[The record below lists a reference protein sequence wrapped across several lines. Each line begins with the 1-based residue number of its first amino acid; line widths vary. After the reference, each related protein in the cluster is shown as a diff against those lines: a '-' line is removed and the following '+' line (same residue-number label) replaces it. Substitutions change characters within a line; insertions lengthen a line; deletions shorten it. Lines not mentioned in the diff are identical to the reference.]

1 MDRRI
6 GVGIDITHF
15 MSVKHI
21 VLIKEV
27 GHEDRCL
34 IKTFISIPNFSR
46 AFPSLINIFKQ
57 IFN

>member
-46 AFPSLINIFKQ
+46 AFPSLINIF
-57 IFN
+57 